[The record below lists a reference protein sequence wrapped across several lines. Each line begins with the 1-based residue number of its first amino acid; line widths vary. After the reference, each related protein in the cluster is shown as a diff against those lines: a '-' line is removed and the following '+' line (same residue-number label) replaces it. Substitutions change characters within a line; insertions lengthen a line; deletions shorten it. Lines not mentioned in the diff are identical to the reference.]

1 MTAPSEG
8 RKFRAGAY
16 AGYDWQVADWVLG
29 LEADL
34 AWADSSA
41 SAAGIPG
48 CAVLCTLGFPG
59 PGIDVASVRMGRDAS
74 ARARLGYL
82 MAPDLL
88 AYAAGGVAWQSIETS
103 GTCQHSLADPQC
115 TSAPGSP
122 LDTQTNSKTFT
133 GWTIGGGLEKMYGS
147 WIVRGEYRFSR
158 FGTANGVL
166 NFAAAGVPPGTDT
179 SRYGLSLDTHVVTF
193 GLAYKLGGPV
203 AAKD

>member
-1 MTAPSEG
+1 CRLVYSPAMTAPSEG

-59 PGIDVASVRMGRDAS
+59 PGIDVASVRMGWDAS

-88 AYAAGGVAWQSIETS
+88 AYATGG
-103 GTCQHSLADPQC
+103 
-115 TSAPGSP
+115 
-122 LDTQTNSKTFT
+122 
-133 GWTIGGGLEKMYGS
+133 
-147 WIVRGEYRFSR
+147 
-158 FGTANGVL
+158 
-166 NFAAAGVPPGTDT
+166 
-179 SRYGLSLDTHVVTF
+179 
-193 GLAYKLGGPV
+193 
-203 AAKD
+203 